1 MTALIGKKF
10 EDSVLIMADKRIS
23 YRGTEKFSDD
33 EKKIM
38 VLNPKVI
45 FAFAGVKNVIDLPLE
60 ELKTL
65 ARKTN
70 SLEEIEDHAK
80 KLFLA
85 SLNVF
90 KKLNPEQDYATVY
103 ILAGFAAN
111 GIPRVTY
118 FSSDDD
124 FQTGNLLEFFYKTFP
139 NTEMEFLRN
148 YLIKEV
154 DSSKKNIKYYIRKFS
169 TAIRRI
175 NNVKVGKSAYAIFLS
190 KNGLLEMEI
199 NEQGKF
205 NMVPINIHSSINS
218 L

>member
-10 EDSVLIMADKRIS
+10 EDSVLIMADKRITF
-23 YRGTEKFSDD
+23 RGTEKFSDD
-33 EKKIM
+33 EKKII
-38 VLNPKVI
+38 VLNHKVI

-60 ELKTL
+60 ELKTF

-70 SLEEIEDHAK
+70 SLEEIEAHAK
-80 KLFLA
+80 KIFFD
-85 SLNVF
+85 SLNLF

-103 ILAGFAAN
+103 ILACFAAN

-124 FQTGNLLEFFYKTFP
+124 FQKGNLLEFFYKTLP

-148 YLIKEV
+148 FLIKEV
-154 DSSKKNIKYYIRKFS
+154 DISKKNLKYYIRKFS
-169 TAIRRI
+169 SAIREI
-175 NNVKVGKSAYAIFLS
+175 NNVKVSKNAYAIFLS
-190 KNGLLEMEI
+190 KKGLLEIEI

-205 NMVPINIHSSINS
+205 TIVPIILNY
-218 L
+218 

>member
-10 EDSVLIMADKRIS
+10 GDSVLIMADKRIT
-23 YRGTEKFSDD
+23 YRGTVKFSDN
-33 EKKIM
+33 EKKII

-60 ELKTL
+60 ELKTF

-70 SLEEIEDHAK
+70 SLEEIEAHAK
-80 KLFLA
+80 KLFVA

-103 ILAGFAAN
+103 ILAGFAAD
-111 GIPRVTY
+111 GFPCVTY

-124 FQTGNLLEFFYKTFP
+124 FQNGNLLEFFYKTFP

-154 DSSKKNIKYYIRKFS
+154 NITKKSIKYYIRKFS
-169 TAIRRI
+169 SAIRRI
-175 NNVKVGKSAYAIFLS
+175 NNVKVSKNAYAIFLS
-190 KNGLLEMEI
+190 KKGLLEIEI
-199 NEQGKF
+199 NEQGKI
-205 NMVPINIHSSINS
+205 NIVPINLNY
-218 L
+218 